1 MKCEFSLGELYAIGG
16 AIAEVIQD
24 YKKLIR
30 GVSSLDEVDIL
41 KRMLHEK
48 QELHNKVRQY
58 CKDAQIGC
66 GRDL

>member
-1 MKCEFSLGELYAIGG
+1 MKCDFSLGELYAIGG
-16 AIAEVIQD
+16 AVAMVIQD

-30 GVSSLDEVDIL
+30 DAQSPEEVEIL
-41 KRMLHEK
+41 KKMLHEK
-48 QELHNKVRQY
+48 QELHQKVRQY